1 MATLGTQYYNNEAD
15 TSAKNSFILKDTDM
29 FIMQI
34 GEEGT
39 NGVESESSNDITFTP
54 STAPTTFGTDT
65 YNSTVGLNLL
75 VTGATST
82 LWYGPVK
89 DTTSTTLVFD
99 CTTMFNVS
107 SGSAGTAS
115 DWASAATYSWRVHY
129 PSAYGLYGDY
139 FGHVKE
145 ISLEPKEEIIQ
156 FKKGV
161 PRELIV
167 QDTLEW
173 SYAIKGKNF
182 TPNAQVF
189 RSVLNG
195 TSYGSQTSQTE
206 THFGFA
212 PATRAQFKVTLV
224 GQNRAGYDMI
234 WEFFIC
240 QFAAE
245 GSIDFSAEE
254 YKGLPFTLNVFKDAL
269 RGDARNA
276 FRLVQDS

>member
-15 TSAKNSFILKDTDM
+15 SSSKDSFILQDTDM
-29 FIMQI
+29 FVMQI

-39 NGVESESSNDITFTP
+39 NGVETESGNDITFTP

-75 VTGATST
+75 VTADASS
-82 LWYGPVK
+82 LFYGPVK
-89 DTTSTTLVFD
+89 DTTATTLVFD
-99 CTTMFNVS
+99 ATTMFDVS
-107 SGSAGTAS
+107 DGTAGAAS
-115 DWASAATYSWRVHY
+115 DWTVASTYSWRVMY

-145 ISLEPKEEIIQ
+145 ISLEAKEEIIQ

-173 SYAIKGKNF
+173 SYMVKGKNF
-182 TPNAQVF
+182 TPNAKVF

-195 TSYGSQTSQTE
+195 VSYGSQSSQTE
-206 THFGFA
+206 THFGFK

-224 GQNRAGYDMI
+224 GKNRAGYDMI